1 MVAGVQEGIQ
11 EAVIAGHPVTDLQ
24 VMLIDGR
31 YHDVDSNRLT
41 FSVAARGAFWMR
53 CGRPDR

>member
-1 MVAGVQEGIQ
+1 MQEGIQ